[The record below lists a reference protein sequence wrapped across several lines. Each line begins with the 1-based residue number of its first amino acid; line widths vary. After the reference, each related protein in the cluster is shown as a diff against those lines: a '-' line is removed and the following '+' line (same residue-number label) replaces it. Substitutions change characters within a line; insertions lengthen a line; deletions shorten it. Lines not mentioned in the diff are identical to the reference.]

1 MLIPALVVAGEE
13 QFAPLLTIVHF
24 AHVLLEPLA
33 MQGANAKP
41 YNA

>member
-1 MLIPALVVAGEE
+1 VLILALVVADEE
-13 QFAPLLTIVHF
+13 QFAPLLTIDRF

-33 MQGANAKP
+33 MQGANAKL